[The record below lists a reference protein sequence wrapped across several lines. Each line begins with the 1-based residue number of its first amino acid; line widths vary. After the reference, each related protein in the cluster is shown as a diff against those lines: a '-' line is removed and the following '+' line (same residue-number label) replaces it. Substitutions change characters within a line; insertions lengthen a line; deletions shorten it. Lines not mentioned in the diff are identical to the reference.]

1 MGIMLSVRHPLHVC
15 GVFVVFAQNLTFFKE
30 KLLAQLKGV
39 ERERFVEDMRPHL
52 NVLKKYNYGKQIT
65 AIEKLISNGLPP
77 QTAPM
82 EINSSAATPVLTME
96 QNSPES
102 SSLPSTNASTVDGP
116 TQPSSIKTVVAE
128 KAKPEVEFELIQ

>member
-1 MGIMLSVRHPLHVC
+1 VA
-15 GVFVVFAQNLTFFKE
+15 FAQNLTFFKE

-128 KAKPEVEFELIQ
+128 KAKPEVAFELIQ